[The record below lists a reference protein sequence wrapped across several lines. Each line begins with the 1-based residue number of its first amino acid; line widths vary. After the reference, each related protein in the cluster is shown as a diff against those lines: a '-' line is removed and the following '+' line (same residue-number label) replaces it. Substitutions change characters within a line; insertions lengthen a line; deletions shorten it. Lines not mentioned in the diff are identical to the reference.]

1 MLVDFV
7 NQWRDASVAAK
18 SALNGPWKVF
28 DEKTKSSLNKFV
40 SVMANVFHIRETAV
54 KVLRSLKVQW

>member
-1 MLVDFV
+1 MVEIV
-7 NQWRDASVAAK
+7 NQLRDAFVAAK

-28 DEKTKSSLNKFV
+28 DEKAKSSLNKFV
-40 SVMANVFHIRETAV
+40 RVMANVFHIRETTV